1 MKTDHHQ
8 READHETRKFLLNHS
23 EELDLLVRN
32 DMEKAWNGLRLQMS
46 GVIQPWMFKITRY
59 AAIVATAISLG
70 FALSNYIQN
79 HQKIQYTTVSIPDG
93 QMGNVVLP
101 DGSEV
106 SLNSGSTL
114 RYPHLFRT
122 TKRDVYFSGEAYF
135 KVKSDK
141 SQPFFVH
148 LDEYIIQV
156 TGTSFNVRS
165 YADQPVETTL
175 IEGKVNIINYTGK
188 DLANLL
194 PNQMFHFNIIDHKAE
209 IRRINPEIY
218 TMWKEGKLL
227 LNNENLG
234 EIAEKLERWYHVQIE
249 FTDERIKQKRITG
262 TILKSKP
269 FDQIIKILAIKESL
283 NYHIQVRTDAPDII
297 TFSLN

>member
-1 MKTDHHQ
+1 MKTDHYHS
-8 READHETRKFLLNHS
+8 EADHETKKFLLRHS
-23 EELDLLVRN
+23 EELSLLVRS
-32 DMEKAWNGLRLQMS
+32 DKEKAWNRIRLQLYRS
-46 GVIQPWMFKITRY
+46 SQPWLFKMIRY
-59 AAIVATAISLG
+59 AAILAAAFFLG
-70 FALSNYIQN
+70 VALSDHIRN
-79 HQKIQYTTVSIPDG
+79 HREIQYATVSIPYG

-106 SLNSGSTL
+106 SLNSGSVL
-114 RYPHLFRT
+114 RYPEQFAT
-122 TKRDVYFSGEAYF
+122 TKRNVFFTGEGYF

-141 SQPFFVH
+141 SHPFFVH
-148 LDEYIIQV
+148 LDEYTIQV

-175 IEGKVNIINYTGK
+175 IEGKVNITDNKGNE
-188 DLANLL
+188 LANLQ
-194 PNQMFHFNIIDHKAE
+194 PNQMFHFSAIAHKAE
-209 IRRINPEIY
+209 IRMVNPEIY

-234 EIAEKLERWYHVQIE
+234 EIAEKLERWYHVKIE
-249 FTDERIKQKRITG
+249 FADDRIKQKRITG

-269 FDQIIKILAIKESL
+269 FDQIIKILAMKESL

-297 TFSLN
+297 TFSSN